1 MHNMGNWTAVLN
13 ALSPF
18 VLPTRIDRI
27 RKQLSFRVVDT
38 ILVLDNLDKE
48 MNIHAC
54 LRTAEALGLQY
65 VYVLSSSS
73 NKLLDTR
80 SVSKGAQKWLS
91 LRYFTDTNECISLL
105 RRDKYLIAASDI
117 GSISVDVETAAART
131 LSMLRN
137 GNESDCFRQR
147 VAVVMGNEMRGCSP
161 SILNA
166 ADTLFFIPQA
176 GFSQSL
182 NVSVATAISL
192 NCFLNRTKDY
202 AQLSLHAHKTRVLTG
217 NTTPVY
223 TRSDSLTPPFVEPL
237 CDAAID
243 EVLARVLLS
252 NVPAASAI
260 LKRAGVS
267 ELELK

>member
-1 MHNMGNWTAVLN
+1 
-13 ALSPF
+13 
-18 VLPTRIDRI
+18 
-27 RKQLSFRVVDT
+27 
-38 ILVLDNLDKE
+38 
-48 MNIHAC
+48 
-54 LRTAEALGLQY
+54 
-65 VYVLSSSS
+65 
-73 NKLLDTR
+73 
-80 SVSKGAQKWLS
+80 
-91 LRYFTDTNECISLL
+91 
-105 RRDKYLIAASDI
+105 
-117 GSISVDVETAAART
+117 
-131 LSMLRN
+131 
-137 GNESDCFRQR
+137 
-147 VAVVMGNEMRGCSP
+147 MGNEMRGCSP

-202 AQLSLHAHKTRVLTG
+202 AQLSLHAHKTRVSTG

-223 TRSDSLTPPFVEPL
+223 TRSDSLSPPFVEPL

>member
-1 MHNMGNWTAVLN
+1 MGNLAIIN
-13 ALSPF
+13 ALRPF
-18 VLPTRIDRI
+18 VLPTRMDKI
-27 RKQLSFRVVDT
+27 RTQLSFRVLDT

-48 MNIHAC
+48 MNVHAC
-54 LRTAEALGLQY
+54 LRTAESLGLQY
-65 VYVLSSSS
+65 VYIISSSS
-73 NKLLDTR
+73 NSRRDTR
-80 SVSKGAQKWLS
+80 SVTKGAQKWLS
-91 LRYFTDTNECISLL
+91 LRHFTDTNECISLL
-105 RRDKYLIAASDI
+105 RRDNYLIAASDI

-131 LSMLRN
+131 LTMRN
-137 GNESDCFRQR
+137 GNESDYFRQR
-147 VAVVMGNEMRGCSP
+147 VAVVMGNEMQGCSP

-192 NCFLNRTKDY
+192 SYFLHRTKDY
-202 AQLSLHAHKTRVLTG
+202 AQLSLHAHKTRVSTTG

-223 TRSDSLTPPFVEPL
+223 TRSESLSPPFVEPL
-237 CDAAID
+237 CDAEID

-252 NVPAASAI
+252 SVPASSAI

-267 ELELK
+267 EPELK